1 MEKIVIGID
10 VSKLTLDICIQ
21 ENGVNRFDT
30 IANTEKAIK
39 SFLKQF
45 VKRQNIL
52 IGMENTGRFNILLYN
67 VLIQHSFAVY
77 VINPLHLK
85 KSMGLVRGKNDK
97 IDSEREVAPLRK
109 ADDAILIDNTLLTK
123 LETVELILAK
133 INQL

>member
-67 VLIQHSFAVY
+67 N
-77 VINPLHLK
+77 IN
-85 KSMGLVRGKNDK
+85 M
-97 IDSEREVAPLRK
+97 
-109 ADDAILIDNTLLTK
+109 
-123 LETVELILAK
+123 
-133 INQL
+133 

>member
-1 MEKIVIGID
+1 MKKIVIGID
-10 VSKLTLDICIQ
+10 VSKLILDICIQ

-52 IGMENTGRFNILLYN
+52 IGMENTGRFNTLLYN

-77 VINPLHLK
+77 VINTLHLK

-97 IDSEREVAPLRK
+97 IDSERIAVFYLKIIWIFNSGSLIRK
-109 ADDAILIDNTLLTK
+109 SLK
-123 LETVELILAK
+123 R
-133 INQL
+133 